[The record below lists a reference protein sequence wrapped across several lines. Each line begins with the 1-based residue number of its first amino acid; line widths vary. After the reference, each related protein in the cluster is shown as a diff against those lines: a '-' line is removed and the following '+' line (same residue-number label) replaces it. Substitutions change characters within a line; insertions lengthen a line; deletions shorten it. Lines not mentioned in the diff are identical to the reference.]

1 MNEGE
6 PLPQSVIEHIYRI
19 LMEECAAPAHWKDDF
34 VFHQMKPNPTTEYRF
49 CGNLGFGGKINRK
62 GLRFFVN
69 CYTEDENPQRLE
81 IISRVNE
88 RLDELMRSI

>member
-19 LMEECAAPAHWKDDF
+19 LMEEAGAPKHWREDF
-34 VFHQMKPNPTTEYRF
+34 ILHHMEQKPSTEYRF
-49 CGNLGFGGKINRK
+49 FGKLGPGGKLWRK
-62 GLRFFVN
+62 GLRFYVN
-69 CYTEDENPQRLE
+69 CYTEDENPERLK